1 MRHADSARGGSGR
14 AAAAGAVLGVLAVTL
29 VTPAGE
35 AASRPTVIAH
45 RGDRAAA
52 PENTGAAFR
61 SALGRGADAIEM
73 DIRFSR
79 TGYAVV
85 LHDATLDRTTN
96 CSGPVSAWSRTQLR
110 RCDAGRWFGAR
121 FRGERVPT
129 LQMALRT
136 VADRSDSAKVLLH
149 VKVLPDAKRAGRVM
163 DAVKRYGMRKRTIV
177 IANTPSI
184 LSRMRAAGFSE
195 LGLVFSRPSGWTK
208 RYEYMIPYDTPL
220 DPAGVAATHR
230 RGGKVWP
237 VGGRPTPLETLL
249 GRSNIDGIL
258 VDHLSALVRLPTL
271 PKVEVPQLPVVP
283 APAPAEVEPAAVPDA
298 GADVT
303 RTPINSD
310 VAGGNNVVGED

>member
-1 MRHADSARGGSGR
+1 MTHADSARGGSGR
-14 AAAAGAVLGVLAVTL
+14 AAAAGVVLGLLAVA
-29 VTPAGE
+29 VVSPPGE

-61 SALGRGADAIEM
+61 SALARGANAIEM

-79 TGYAVV
+79 TAYPVV
-85 LHDATLDRTTN
+85 MHDATLDRTTN
-96 CSGPVSAWSRTQLR
+96 CAGPVSARSRTELR

-136 VADRSDSAKVLLH
+136 VSARSDSAKVLLH

-177 IANTPSI
+177 IADTPSI

-195 LGLVFSRPSGWTK
+195 LGLVFSSPSGWTK

-220 DPAGVAATHR
+220 DPVGVAATHR

-237 VGGRPTPLETLL
+237 VGGHPTPLATLL
-249 GRSNIDGIL
+249 GLTNIDGIL
-258 VDHLSALVRLPTL
+258 VDHLSALVKVPAL

-283 APAPAEVEPAAVPDA
+283 ATPA
-298 GADVT
+298 GAEAPTVMNDA
-303 RTPINSD
+303 D
-310 VAGGNNVVGED
+310 VVGENDVIGED